1 MADKTPKDTD
11 SPFACDMAH
20 EFNTASRKHLTP
32 VNPGG
37 EQTLVS
43 KGKTIGELEEDV
55 TATTSRFASPP
66 VTKKQGE
73 PYEGG
78 YIPPS
83 GSRGGGGHG
92 GRKSTWDERDF
103 GPPKWRKAST
113 TNPRTGRHDPFTDPF
128 FDPHGTRARM
138 NRSSNLRSRS
148 FNDKLNK
155 RGRW

>member
-11 SPFACDMAH
+11 SPFASDMAH

-37 EQTLVS
+37 E
-43 KGKTIGELEEDV
+43 LEEDV
-55 TATTSRFASPP
+55 TATTSRFAPP
-66 VTKKQGE
+66 VTKKQSE

-83 GSRGGGGHG
+83 GSRNGGGHG

-148 FNDKLNK
+148 FNDKWNK